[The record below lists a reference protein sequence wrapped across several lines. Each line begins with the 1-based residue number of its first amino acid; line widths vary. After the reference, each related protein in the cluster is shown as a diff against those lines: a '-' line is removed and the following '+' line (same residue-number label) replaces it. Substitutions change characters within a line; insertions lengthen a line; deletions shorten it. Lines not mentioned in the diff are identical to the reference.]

1 MKKNAK
7 PRNLAARA
15 LRSMPGAA
23 AGVDARPKIV
33 RNRKAYS
40 RKGRRGGTFD

>member
-23 AGVDARPKIV
+23 ATVDARPKTV

-40 RKGRRGGTFD
+40 RKGRQAASLD